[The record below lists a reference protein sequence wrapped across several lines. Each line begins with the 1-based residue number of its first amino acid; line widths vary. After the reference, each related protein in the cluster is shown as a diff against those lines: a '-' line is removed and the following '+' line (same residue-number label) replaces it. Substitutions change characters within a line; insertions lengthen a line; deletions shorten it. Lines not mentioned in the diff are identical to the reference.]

1 MKKYISLFLLNV
13 MFLCSVSCENVNNQN
28 ISNSSDISDISEN
41 QNNLTNSEETETETV
56 IRFAAANNNDY
67 INEAIE
73 QFNEADNGYFIEVAE
88 YDHTLD
94 DSDDSLNLTDFDLIQ
109 NIINK
114 NNIDFVVNWAFAE
127 EANYKNLQQKGAFTD
142 IYKFME
148 NDEEINKN
156 TLNSHILQLNEVN
169 GELYSIP
176 TFYTA
181 YTLAGNPEYVGTK
194 PNQTIDELIDHW
206 EKMPENAT
214 ISGSK
219 TKESVYYTLL
229 RDNLELFVDYENGI
243 VNFDSEDFRKTLEFC
258 NSFEYNDRQKT
269 EYDYN
274 APDFCYECRIFSF
287 MNIALLNIGSANPE
301 ITFIGYPDSDRK
313 GAYLRSY
320 SDSFSICAGSDE
332 NKQKGAW
339 EFIRTFFTEE
349 WQEENALSYSDPSKS
364 YASQNAFCMNNQ
376 ANENIKNNTVNKKYS
391 PPTFESKGETIT
403 VQFPSLEDC
412 NALEKYINNI
422 NRWEIS
428 SSDNISNIV
437 EDEVFAYFADEISI
451 DECIDHIQNRS
462 SIWISEIS

>member
-1 MKKYISLFLLNV
+1 MLKKLNIKMLILSICLMISI
-13 MFLCSVSCENVNNQN
+13 VSCSFGKNINQLN
-28 ISNSSDISDISEN
+28 ISDSRS
-41 QNNLTNSEETETETV
+41 NLTNSEETETV
-56 IRFAAANNNDY
+56 IHFAAANNNDY
-67 INEAIE
+67 INKAIK
-73 QFNEADNGYFIEVAE
+73 QFNEADNGYHIEVVE

-94 DSDDSLNLTDFDLIQ
+94 DNDDSLNLTDFDLIE

-114 NNIDFVVNWAFAE
+114 NDIDFVVSWAFAE
-127 EANYKNLQQKGAFTD
+127 ETNYKNLQQKGAFTD

-169 GELYSIP
+169 GELCSIP

-194 PNQTIDELIDHW
+194 ANWTIDELTARW
-206 EKMPENAT
+206 EQMPDNAT
-214 ISGSK
+214 ISKAG
-219 TKESVYYTLL
+219 TKENVYYTLL
-229 RDNLELFVDYENGI
+229 RDNLELFIDYKNGI
-243 VNFDSEDFRKTLEFC
+243 VKFDSDDFRKTLEFC
-258 NSFEYNDRQKT
+258 NSFEYNDREKT
-269 EYDYN
+269 EYDYE
-274 APDFCYECRIFSF
+274 APDFCYECRISSF
-287 MNIALLNIGSANPE
+287 MDIASLDIGSANPE
-301 ITFIGYPDSDRK
+301 ITFVGYPSSDGK

-349 WQEENALSYSDPSKS
+349 WQEENVLTYSDRSKG

-403 VQFPSLEDC
+403 VQFPALDDC
-412 NALEKYINNI
+412 NALEEYINSI
-422 NRWEIS
+422 NRWEVRS
-428 SSDNISNIV
+428 CDDISNIV

-451 DECIDHIQNRS
+451 DECISRIQNRV
-462 SIWISEIS
+462 SILISEIS

>member
-1 MKKYISLFLLNV
+1 MLKKTNIKMLILSICLMISIDS
-13 MFLCSVSCENVNNQN
+13 CSFGENINQLN
-28 ISNSSDISDISEN
+28 ISDSRS
-41 QNNLTNSEETETETV
+41 NLTNSEETETV
-56 IRFAAANNNDY
+56 IHFAAANNNDY
-67 INEAIE
+67 INKAIK
-73 QFNEADNGYFIEVAE
+73 QFNEADNGYHIEVVE

-94 DSDDSLNLTDFDLIQ
+94 DNNDSLNLTDFDLIE

-114 NNIDFVVNWAFAE
+114 NDIDFVVSWAFAE
-127 EANYKNLQQKGAFTD
+127 ETNYKNLQQKGAFTD

-169 GELYSIP
+169 GELCSIP

-194 PNQTIDELIDHW
+194 ANWTIDELTAHW
-206 EKMPENAT
+206 EQMPDNAT
-214 ISGSK
+214 ISKAG
-219 TKESVYYTLL
+219 TKENVYYTLL
-229 RDNLELFVDYENGI
+229 RDNLELFIDYKNGI
-243 VNFDSEDFRKTLEFC
+243 VKFDSDDFRKTLEFC
-258 NSFEYNDRQKT
+258 NSFEYNDREKT
-269 EYDYN
+269 EYDYE
-274 APDFCYECRIFSF
+274 APDFCYECRISSF
-287 MNIALLNIGSANPE
+287 MDIASLDIGSANPE
-301 ITFIGYPDSDRK
+301 ITFVGYPSSDGK

-339 EFIRTFFTEE
+339 EFIRTFFMEE
-349 WQEENALSYSDPSKS
+349 WQEENVLTYSDRSKG

-403 VQFPSLEDC
+403 VQFPALDDC
-412 NALEKYINNI
+412 NALEEYINSI
-422 NRWEIS
+422 NRWEVRSCDDIS
-428 SSDNISNIV
+428 DIV

-451 DECIDHIQNRS
+451 DECISRIQNRV
-462 SIWISEIS
+462 SILISEIS